1 MNTTQGRH
9 REMKIQDYQD
19 KWTEIRDEAC
29 TLSGSEDCAMYF
41 AGIGRNT
48 QAQREW
54 LQRYNEVGFA
64 KVVEE
69 LVADFNEVFEEVEL

>member
-1 MNTTQGRH
+1 M
-9 REMKIQDYQD
+9 MKIQDYQD

-29 TLSGSEDCAMYF
+29 TLSGSEDCAIYF
-41 AGIGRNT
+41 IGIGRGT

-54 LQRYNEVGFA
+54 LERYNEVGFA